1 MNDNNKVDDDVS
13 FMVVNDV
20 SGDEDPHYIH
30 TNDGD
35 DCGGGG
41 GGGDAPQQQP
51 SQQEREPQ
59 QDRADSFAAGG
70 GDDTDSI
77 LLLPNRKTSPTTRLP
92 STTITWQTGTISII
106 TIKIV

>member
-41 GGGDAPQQQP
+41 GGGDVSTTATV
-51 SQQEREPQ
+51 STRT
-59 QDRADSFAAGG
+59 R
-70 GDDTDSI
+70 T
-77 LLLPNRKTSPTTRLP
+77 TTR
-92 STTITWQTGTISII
+92 
-106 TIKIV
+106 